1 MAEKVTIGNCEL
13 WHGDCVEYMRTLPD
27 FAFDLA
33 ITDPPYA
40 VGASNG
46 SFGRGGARSVVQD
59 YRTDMK
65 HYANNNTP
73 PGADYFE
80 QLFRVSRH
88 QIIWGANYY
97 PEFLTHSGWI
107 VWDKVKTDGLLSEAE
122 LAFQSFNK
130 LVNIF
135 RHPWEGFKKG
145 AGSFEPTSK
154 QTIHPNQKPVRL
166 YEWLLTKYATQGQ
179 RILDTHLGSGSSAI
193 AAAALGFKFVGCEL
207 DDEYFAKACKRITD
221 AQAQPRL
228 FEDAKVGA
236 GETAVQGDM
245 LLPANDRVEGRD
257 AALSRRV
264 PSHDGLEG

>member
-46 SFGRGGARSVVQD
+46 SFGRGGRKAIANASAHAAGYRQD
-59 YRTDMK
+59 MN
-65 HYANNNTP
+65 HYANNSTP

-135 RHPWEGFKKG
+135 RHSWEGFKKG

-193 AAAALGFKFVGCEL
+193 AAAALGFEFVGCEL
-207 DDEYFAKACKRITD
+207 DEEYFAKACKRIAD

-236 GETAVQGDM
+236 GDTAVQGDM
-245 LLPANDRVEGRD
+245 LLPAN
-257 AALSRRV
+257 AKLT
-264 PSHDGLEG
+264 GLAPGKDDK

>member
-13 WHGDCVEYMRTLPD
+13 WHIDCIEYMRTLPD

-46 SFGRGGARSVVQD
+46 SFGRGGKKAIANTSASAAG

-65 HYANNNTP
+65 HYANSNTP
-73 PGADYFE
+73 PGVDYFE

-97 PEFLTHSGWI
+97 PEFLKHSGWI

-122 LAFQSFNK
+122 LAFQSLNK
-130 LVNIF
+130 LVSIF
-135 RHPWEGFKKG
+135 RHSWEGFKKG
-145 AGSFEPTSK
+145 AGSFEPTCK

-166 YEWLLTKYATQGQ
+166 YEWLLMKYATTGQ
-179 RILDTHLGSGSSAI
+179 KILDTHLGSGSSAI
-193 AAAALGFKFVGCEL
+193 AAAELGFEFVGCEL
-207 DDEYFAKACKRITD
+207 DEEYFHKACKRIAD

-236 GETAVQGDM
+236 GDTAVQGDM
-245 LLPANDRVEGRD
+245 LLPANAEVRG
-257 AALSRRV
+257 
-264 PSHDGLEG
+264 G